1 MAETLD
7 GETRNFAIA
16 IAEYAGIV
24 VLSDF
29 KNVTCKKRHIEEEN
43 GLTNI
48 VFRY

>member
-1 MAETLD
+1 MAEKLD
-7 GETRNFAIA
+7 GETPNFSMVIVK
-16 IAEYAGIV
+16 YAGIV

-29 KNVTCKKRHIEEEN
+29 KNVTCKKRNIEEEN